1 PCELSNK
8 STDHKV
14 ECIDSCAWP
23 ASRNSLSVR
32 IGAMVRRGKTA
43 AELRRRKPLIR
54 PAQQLPLPFEPHK
67 EPDVVEVLL
76 AARDDTLHY
85 RPCTEDLD
93 LLERE
98 LTALTGSDLLQESAS
113 IIDRF
118 AIGTQEGEFGCEDDR
133 KEIAVPGVLRLV

>member
-1 PCELSNK
+1 
-8 STDHKV
+8 
-14 ECIDSCAWP
+14 
-23 ASRNSLSVR
+23 
-32 IGAMVRRGKTA
+32 
-43 AELRRRKPLIR
+43 
-54 PAQQLPLPFEPHK
+54 
-67 EPDVVEVLL
+67 VLL

-133 KEIAVPGVLRLV
+133 KEIAVPGVLRLVDAAVEGPQDLLGFCHMRPFSGSEFRAALRRSLPQNKRLCERQTSR